1 MKTSKSKSSI
11 LNARMARV
19 SSLLTLGLAVLG
31 PEMKLPKAW
40 AASAAPVSNAG
51 SFSWSSQVDW
61 ANAGAEFQNLAPSF
75 DLPVTAG
82 LSLTVSSPTGFIERR
97 DQGSGWMGCMDSG
110 EALLWK
116 HEGFELVTEPL
127 TVSFS
132 TPVIAVGAN
141 IQNDAYG
148 EYSGWIEA
156 FDINNQSLGVFSASA
171 NASYCTDGGAAF
183 VGLDAG
189 SALISSV
196 KFWVQNTDSFAL
208 GSLNILSDDSANQIQ
223 PQPGLPAPAP
233 VPEAGTMAAASVFGL
248 LLVRWAII
256 RKTSKSDP
264 MV

>member
-1 MKTSKSKSSI
+1 
-11 LNARMARV
+11 
-19 SSLLTLGLAVLG
+19 
-31 PEMKLPKAW
+31 
-40 AASAAPVSNAG
+40 
-51 SFSWSSQVDW
+51 VDW

-82 LSLTVSSPTGFIERR
+82 LSLTVSSPSGFIERR

-110 EALLWK
+110 ESLLWK
-116 HEGFELVTEPL
+116 HEGFDLVTEPL

-148 EYSGWIEA
+148 EYVGWIEA
-156 FDINNQSLGVFSASA
+156 FDINNQSLGLFSANA

-196 KFWVQNTDSFAL
+196 KFWVYNSDSFAL
-208 GSLNILSDDSANQIQ
+208 GALNILADDGGNQGR

-248 LLVRWAII
+248 LLVRWVITRRTA
-256 RKTSKSDP
+256 KSEP
-264 MV
+264 MA